1 MLDIDQ
7 ALAHVLDHTP
17 SPRAGVVE
25 LSACLHAVLA
35 EAVASDIDS
44 PPHDKAIVD
53 GYAVV
58 AASITSPGTRLE
70 VIEEVTAGQVPQ
82 RAIQPGQ
89 ATRIM
94 TGAPIPAGAD
104 AVVMVEQTEAAGDAV
119 VIQQAPLRP
128 GQNIM
133 RRAASMSRGQAILP
147 AGTLLRPIEVGLLAE
162 VGRHQVQVFERPRV
176 AVLATGNELVESR
189 LSPGPGQIRNSNG
202 PMLAALAEAAGCT
215 AINLGIATDDP
226 GDLRRA
232 IAAGLE
238 YDLLLISGGVSAG
251 VLDLVP
257 RVLGDLGVEQVF
269 HKVNL
274 KPGKPLWFGRRAA
287 SGRSA
292 SLVFGLPG
300 NPVSSLVGFELF
312 VRPAVQKLRGLD
324 PRGLAAAQARLAR
337 DHQQRGDRPTFWPA
351 RLDEHEHDAVHRV
364 TPLAWQGSGDLR
376 TLSAANC
383 LAFFPAGDRLFIT
396 GELVTVRLLE
406 PRCPGRVVP

>member
-7 ALAHVLDHTP
+7 ALALLLDHTP
-17 SPRAGVVE
+17 SPRASTAE
-25 LSACLHAVLA
+25 LSACLFAVLA
-35 EAVASDIDS
+35 ESVASDIDS
-44 PPHDKAIVD
+44 PSAGTPLK
-53 GYAVV
+53 VV
-58 AASITSPGTRLE
+58 
-70 VIEEVTAGQVPQ
+70 EEVTAGQVPQ
-82 RAIQPGQ
+82 RAIHPGQ

-94 TGAPIPAGAD
+94 TGAPLPSGAD

-119 VIQQAPLRP
+119 VIQQARLRP

-133 RRAASMSRGQAILP
+133 RRAASMSRGQAVLP

-189 LSPGPGQIRNSNG
+189 LIPGPGQIRNSNG
-202 PMLAALAEAAGCT
+202 PMLTALAEAAGCT
-215 AINLGIATDDP
+215 AVNLGIATDDLH
-226 GDLRRA
+226 DLRRA

-238 YDLLLISGGVSAG
+238 HDVLLISGGVSAG

-287 SGRSA
+287 SGASA
-292 SLVFGLPG
+292 TLVFGLPG

-312 VRPAVQKLRGLD
+312 VRPAVQKLRGLL
-324 PRGLAAAQARLAR
+324 PRGLATARARLAV
-337 DHQQRGDRPTFWPA
+337 DHKQRGDRPTLWPA
-351 RLDEHEHDAVHRV
+351 RLEDHGDDAVRSV

-383 LAFFPAGDRLFIT
+383 LAFFPAGDRLFSA
-396 GELVTVRLLE
+396 GEPVMVRLLE
-406 PRCPGRVVP
+406 DR